1 MCHGHALLSRIL
13 NSGEFTFTFT
23 YLQKEDYQFKGC
35 FSSRGGVIPPSGIVP
50 TNMGRG
56 KSARFH
62 GPKNRGAESGMGK
75 AAEKDLVQMFDFI
88 KSQS

>member
-1 MCHGHALLSRIL
+1 
-13 NSGEFTFTFT
+13 
-23 YLQKEDYQFKGC
+23 
-35 FSSRGGVIPPSGIVP
+35 
-50 TNMGRG
+50 MGRG

-62 GPKNRGAESGMGK
+62 GPKNCGAESGMGK